1 MRFFKRCI
9 GVSCG
14 DYIKSCRLEQAAR
27 RFSAGEQS
35 ILDVALSVG
44 FHNLSYFYRA
54 FRAKYGM
61 TPKDFIR
68 QCGSGEKSAVS
79 KETAP

>member
-1 MRFFKRCI
+1 MRFFKRCT

-14 DYIKSCRLEQAAR
+14 DYIKSYRLEQAAR

-61 TPKDFIR
+61 TPKEFIR
-68 QCGSGEKSAVS
+68 RCCEKSAAS
-79 KETAP
+79 EETAP